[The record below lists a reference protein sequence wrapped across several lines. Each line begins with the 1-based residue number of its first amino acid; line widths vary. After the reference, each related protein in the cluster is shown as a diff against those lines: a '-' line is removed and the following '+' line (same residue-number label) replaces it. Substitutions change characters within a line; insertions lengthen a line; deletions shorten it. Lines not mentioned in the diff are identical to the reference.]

1 MTIIV
6 TIKSIQNGFFKVHI
20 KRPFA
25 DSHYREFTAEVLYE
39 YLQAVDFYCET
50 KGYQYK
56 FIVPDAIKKV
66 ATSFLEAWAK
76 TNNKSDVDA

>member
-6 TIKSIQNGFFKVHI
+6 TLKSIENGFLKVHI

-25 DSHYREFTAEVLYE
+25 DSYYREFTAEALHE
-39 YLQAVDFYCET
+39 YLQAVDFYCEA
-50 KGYQYK
+50 KNYQFR

-66 ATSFLEAWAK
+66 ATSCLEAWAK